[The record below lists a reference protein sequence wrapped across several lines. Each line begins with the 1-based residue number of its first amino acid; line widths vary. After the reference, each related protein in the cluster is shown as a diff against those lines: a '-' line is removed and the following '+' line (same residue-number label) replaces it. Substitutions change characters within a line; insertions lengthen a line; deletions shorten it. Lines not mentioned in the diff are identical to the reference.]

1 MLPLLMQRYDENKKN
16 ANQRRKSVTIPTV
29 VSTSRKQPFIPIG
42 HEALLPVTGR
52 CQNVWGE
59 MSKTEVP
66 FQGISVTL
74 PQNLIATINK

>member
-1 MLPLLMQRYDENKKN
+1 YDENKKN

-29 VSTSRKQPFIPIG
+29 VSTCHKLPFIPIG